1 MVQAAVAERDADY
14 IINDVTKQQKAGAT
28 FIDVN
33 AGARIGHETED
44 MKWLLD
50 TIQPI
55 ATVPLALDSP
65 DPAVLEMA
73 FVMVEKTPLI
83 NSISLEK
90 ERFDAMIPF
99 LEGKACKVVALCMD
113 DAGMPTS
120 SDDILA
126 RATTL
131 VEELNKIGIPTNA
144 IYTDPL
150 VQPISTDSNK
160 GLMVLDAVR
169 AIKAKYPEVHITGG
183 LSNISYGLPQRHMIN
198 KTFVALMMDAGMD
211 SAIIAPLDAKRRHSS
226 KSLILKSS
234 DDKALC
240 HPSIYP
246 CSAKD
251 NYLNRSPSSNFGN
264 PFTRLIKSDSPV
276 SMGEGRISRSNGGIT
291 SLYFINSRSNSMQ

>member
-1 MVQAAVAERDADY
+1 MFEVIGERINTSRKLVQAAVAERDAEY
-14 IINDVTKQQKAGAT
+14 IINDVKKQQEAGAN

-73 FVMVEKTPLI
+73 FQMVERTPMI

-90 ERFDAMIPF
+90 ERFDAMMPF
-99 LEGKACKVVALCMD
+99 LEGKECKVIALCMD
-113 DAGMPTS
+113 DSGMPVS
-120 SDDILA
+120 ADDILA

-131 VEELNKIGIPTNA
+131 VEELNRIGIPTNA
-144 IYTDPL
+144 IYIDPL

-160 GLMVLDAVR
+160 GMMILNATR

-183 LSNISYGLPQRHMIN
+183 LSNISYGLPQRKIIN
-198 KTFVALMMDAGMD
+198 RTFVALMMDAGMD
-211 SAIIAPLDAKRRHSS
+211 SAIIDPLDVKIMATIKTADM
-226 KSLILKSS
+226 LIGN
-234 DDKALC
+234 DQFC
-240 HPSIYP
+240 G
-246 CSAKD
+246 
-251 NYLNRSPSSNFGN
+251 NYLKGVRSGAIES
-264 PFTRLIKSDSPV
+264 
-276 SMGEGRISRSNGGIT
+276 
-291 SLYFINSRSNSMQ
+291 